1 MSEAVDVPPDS
12 SWIDDIPEDD
22 WTDAIDTIGRVVRDG
37 GRVLLLAHAEP
48 DGDALGS
55 LLALHLAMRS
65 QGVASIASWGSE
77 PFQVPPQY
85 TFLPGLASLTPPEDV
100 PDHVDLVIT
109 LDAATAERLGVL
121 RDRFD
126 AADATLVIDHH
137 ASNTR
142 FGDKNLI
149 SARAAATAVMVEELI
164 HRLGGHVDRDIAS
177 CLYVGLVTDTGRFQ
191 YANTDRS
198 AMELGSRLIGSGI
211 KHDAMNRQMFET
223 HSFGY
228 LKVIARV
235 LERAAFLPEASLVY
249 SWVTQA
255 DLERYGVALE
265 ETEGL
270 IDILRT
276 VDSAEVVMMIKEAP
290 GGGWRVSLRS
300 KSRIDVGRLA
310 SELQGGGH
318 AFSAGFSSD
327 KPLEE
332 VVRSVVLPLAG
343 DGRVRVPDTGRT
355 EP

>member
-1 MSEAVDVPPDS
+1 MSGEAVELPPS
-12 SWIDDIPEDD
+12 GPSWIDDIGEQDFDD
-22 WTDAIDTIGRVVRDG
+22 AVEVIRRTARDG
-37 GRVLLLAHAEP
+37 GTILLLAHADP

-55 LLALHLAMRS
+55 LLALHLALRA
-65 QGVASIASWGSE
+65 QGIASIASWGSE

-85 TFLPGLASLTPPEDV
+85 TFLPGLQTLTPPEDV
-100 PDHVDLVIT
+100 PEHPDLLVT
-109 LDAATAERLGVL
+109 LDAATPERLGL
-121 RDRFD
+121 LADRLSS
-126 AADATLVIDHH
+126 AGATLVVDHH
-137 ASNTR
+137 ASNSR
-142 FGDKNLI
+142 FGGGNLI
-149 SARAAATAVMVEELI
+149 SARAAATAVIVEELI

-211 KHDAMNRQMFET
+211 QHDAMNRQMFET

-235 LERAAFLPEASLVY
+235 LERAVFQPEASLVY

-276 VDSAEVVMMIKEAP
+276 VDAAEVVMMIKEVP
-290 GGGWRVSLRS
+290 DGTWRVSLRS

-310 SELQGGGH
+310 SELHGGGH
-318 AFSAGFSSD
+318 SFSAGFSAD

-332 VVRSVVLPLAG
+332 VVRSVVQPLAG
-343 DGRVRVPDTGRT
+343 DGGITRG
-355 EP
+355 